1 MLIVCSDKQF
11 YISIV
16 KKHYV
21 NDLLVIVCLL
31 LTTLYTHYVIYSL
44 FLFITSYEVINIIYI
59 LI

>member
-1 MLIVCSDKQF
+1 MLIVYSDKHF

-31 LTTLYTHYVIYSL
+31 LTTLYTHSFYL
-44 FLFITSYEVINIIYI
+44 Q
-59 LI
+59 

>member
-44 FLFITSYEVINIIYI
+44 RYILTLFIYYF
-59 LI
+59 L